1 MLPPIEPRSVPIP
14 AEADEG
20 TSRLLDASYIATL
33 PTYADLFD
41 ALGDREAVF
50 AIAGSE
56 ARAERL
62 LDRLARFAC
71 VLPETVAR
79 IWRDGVR
86 PDLNP
91 SWITLD
97 MAREA
102 VARGIVSYGRADADT
117 GDVTF
122 HLAGYEVLGRF
133 GDASEAWQEP
143 DERAAREFCHVLA
156 CFAEDGP
163 EFADELSFYSS
174 WLREQLGMCQKGAVT
189 DGLHRRPRHS

>member
-20 TSRLLDASYIATL
+20 TSRLLDASYTATL

-41 ALGDREAVF
+41 ALGDREAVL

-79 IWRDGVR
+79 IWRGCVR

-102 VARGIVSYGRADADT
+102 VARGIVSYGLVDDET

-122 HLAGYEVLGRF
+122 HLACYEVLGRL
-133 GDASEAWQEP
+133 GAASEAWQEP

-156 CFAEDGP
+156 CLAEDGP

-174 WLREQLGMCQKGAVT
+174 WLREQLGMC
-189 DGLHRRPRHS
+189 